1 MNISIDARVCSTYVS
16 NKQAYL
22 HIASTSPISRSLRMT
37 LDIVMSTLK
46 LTKYSNHGFSH
57 HIRQHIQPS
66 TMWHTNNETMRAQ
79 FRRTINGIL
88 QGRDNRLP
96 PIQTKSFRGIEF
108 ISKEVLK
115 GIREAQ
121 SFKDVHLLLSVHLEK
136 IGILDTFTYPIAL
149 MR

>member
-1 MNISIDARVCSTYVS
+1 
-16 NKQAYL
+16 
-22 HIASTSPISRSLRMT
+22 
-37 LDIVMSTLK
+37 
-46 LTKYSNHGFSH
+46 
-57 HIRQHIQPS
+57 
-66 TMWHTNNETMRAQ
+66 MWHTNNETMRAQ